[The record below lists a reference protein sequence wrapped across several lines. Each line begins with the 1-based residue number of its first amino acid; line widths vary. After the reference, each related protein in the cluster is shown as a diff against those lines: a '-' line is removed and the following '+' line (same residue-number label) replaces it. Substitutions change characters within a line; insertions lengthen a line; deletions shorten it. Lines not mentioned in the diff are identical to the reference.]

1 MKRLAS
7 LALCLVWVV
16 LIFCFAVNR
25 TQAQAA
31 PAAAAPQD
39 QAQKPANPPSDKEAE
54 KKEAEKKKD
63 AGEDENPFAP
73 QPAPALPPGMTGSDA
88 NDPRAKLTP
97 GLYDA
102 GEAAMGIEHLLLLKK
117 PDAFQLGVTDPDD
130 PKVQKT
136 LGQLGIGG
144 GSMKIPKAF
153 QLVIAELAFANSDLA
168 FQGNHLFQGNFYG
181 VNIFDISNPAKVS
194 LVTSMVCPGGQGDV
208 SVYKNLMFMS
218 VEMPN
223 GRLDCGVEG
232 FPPEPA
238 PAEEA
243 KDKDDKDKDKD
254 KDEKKADAEKAKDSD
269 QGKDAD
275 KDKDK
280 DADKAKERKRRIP
293 VAQKDRFRGVRI
305 FDISDI
311 KNPKQVA
318 AVQTCRGSHTHT
330 LVTDPN
336 DKDNVYIYVSG
347 TSFVR
352 QPEELAGCSGEKPD
366 KDPNTALF
374 RIDVIKVPV
383 AAPQDAQI
391 VSSPRVF
398 IDPRTGAINGLN
410 NGGTHGK
417 KGAEKPA
424 DTDQCHDITVYSAVG
439 LAAGACSGN
448 GIVLDIKDPVHPKR
462 LDAVNDPNYSYWHS
476 ASFSNDG
483 SKVVFTDEWGGGLGA
498 RCRAN
503 DPNKWGADAIF
514 RLKDDK
520 LSFANYYK
528 LPAAQ
533 GDTENCVAHNGSL
546 IPVPGR
552 DIEVQAWYQGG
563 ISVMDFTDAANPFEI
578 AYFDRGPIDPKMLV
592 LGGEWSAY
600 WYNGYIYG
608 SEIARGLDVFQLKP
622 TKSLTQNEID
632 AARTVMVSEL
642 NVQNQQKIEWP
653 AQLVVAKAYVDQLSR
668 SQALPAS
675 RIAKLQKAIASAE
688 QSHLSKNN
696 VAKLNGMAPALEKSA
711 STAKTPADSMRMH
724 ALAEVLKHPSA

>member
-1 MKRLAS
+1 MNRVPSLVFRAALA
-7 LALCLVWVV
+7 AMILCSGVS
-16 LIFCFAVNR
+16 R
-25 TQAQAA
+25 MRAQTPAA
-31 PAAAAPQD
+31 PPP
-39 QAQKPANPPSDKEAE
+39 AQQPAKGPDV
-54 KKEAEKKKD
+54 
-63 AGEDENPFAP
+63 DENPFAP
-73 QPAPALPPGMTGSDA
+73 RSAPPLPPGMAGSDA
-88 NDPRAKLTP
+88 NDPRFKLTP
-97 GLYDA
+97 GMYDA
-102 GEAAMGIEHLLLLKK
+102 GEAAMGLKHLQLLKK
-117 PDAFQLGVTDPDD
+117 PDAFQLGAADPAD
-130 PKVQKT
+130 PRVGKT
-136 LGQLGIGG
+136 LSQLGIGG
-144 GSMKIPKAF
+144 DLSKMPKEL
-153 QLVIAELAFANSDLA
+153 QMVIAQLAFANSDLA

-181 VNIFDISNPAKVS
+181 VNIYDISNPSQAALLTS
-194 LVTSMVCPGGQGDV
+194 LVCPGGQGDV
-208 SVYKNLMFMS
+208 SVYKNLLFMS

-223 GRLDCGVEG
+223 GRLDCGTQG
-232 FPPEPA
+232 FPPEPP
-238 PAEEA
+238 PAAGHE
-243 KDKDDKDKDKD
+243 
-254 KDEKKADAEKAKDSD
+254 
-269 QGKDAD
+269 
-275 KDKDK
+275 
-280 DADKAKERKRRIP
+280 KERRLP

-330 LVTDPN
+330 LVVDPS

-383 AAPQDAQI
+383 AAPQDAKI

-398 IDPRTGAINGLN
+398 IDPRTGALNGLS
-410 NGGTHGK
+410 NGGSHGK
-417 KGAEKPA
+417 DDEEKKPQ
-424 DTDQCHDITVYSAVG
+424 DTDQCHDITVYSAIG

-448 GIVLDIKDPVHPKR
+448 GILLDIKDPVHPKR

-483 SKVVFTDEWGGGLGA
+483 KKVVFTDEWGGGLGA
-498 RCRAN
+498 RCRPN

-514 RLKDDK
+514 HLNDDK
-520 LSFANYYK
+520 LAFASYYK

-563 ISVMDFTDAANPFEI
+563 VSVMDFTDAAHPFEI

-600 WYNGYIYG
+600 WYNGNIYA
-608 SEIARGLDVFQLKP
+608 SEIARGLDIFELTP
-622 TKSLTQNEID
+622 TKFLTQNEID
-632 AARTVMVSEL
+632 AAKSVRVAAL

-653 AQLVVAKAYVDQLSR
+653 AQLIVAKAYVDQLER
-668 SQALPAS
+668 SQALPAE
-675 RIAKLQKAIASAE
+675 RIAALRAAINSAE
-688 QSHLSKNN
+688 SSHMNKSR
-696 VAKLNGMAPALEKSA
+696 VAKLSSMALSLENNA
-711 STAKTPADSMRMH
+711 GLSTNPTDAARLR
-724 ALAEVLKHPSA
+724 ALADILKHPSA

>member
-1 MKRLAS
+1 MNQLPR
-7 LALCLVWVV
+7 LALCVVWVALV
-16 LIFCFAVNR
+16 CSFAVNR

-31 PAAAAPQD
+31 PSAAPQQE
-39 QAQKPANPPSDKEAE
+39 QAQKPANPPSEKEAE
-54 KKEAEKKKD
+54 EKEQD
-63 AGEDENPFAP
+63 PFAP
-73 QPAPALPPGMTGSDA
+73 EPAPTLPPGMTGSDE
-88 NDPRAKLTP
+88 NDPRAKLAP

-102 GEAAMGIEHLLLLKK
+102 GEASMGIEHLLLLKK
-117 PDAFQLGVTDPDD
+117 PDAFQLGATDPDD
-130 PKVQKT
+130 PKVERIV
-136 LGQLGIGG
+136 GQLGMGNNK
-144 GSMKIPKAF
+144 KIPKSVH
-153 QLVIAELAFANSDLA
+153 LLIAQLAFANSDLA

-181 VNIFDISNPAKVS
+181 VSIYDISNPATTKLLTS
-194 LVTSMVCPGGQGDV
+194 LVCPGGQGDV
-208 SVYKNLMFMS
+208 SVYKNLLFMS

-238 PAEEA
+238 PADEDKDKA
-243 KDKDDKDKDKD
+243 ADKDKDQDKDKAEDKDKDKSAATDANKDKGGDKDKDKD
-254 KDEKKADAEKAKDSD
+254 KDKP
-269 QGKDAD
+269 
-275 KDKDK
+275 
-280 DADKAKERKRRIP
+280 RKRRLP
-293 VAQKDRFRGVRI
+293 APQKDRFRGVRI

-336 DKDNVYIYVSG
+336 DKENVYIYVSG

-352 QPEELAGCSGEKPD
+352 QPEELAECSGEKPD

-383 AAPQDAQI
+383 AAPQDAKV

-417 KGAEKPA
+417 KGSEKAA
-424 DTDQCHDITVYSAVG
+424 DTDQCHDITVYSAIG

-448 GIVLDIKDPVHPKR
+448 GILLDIKDPVNPKR
-462 LDAVNDPNYSYWHS
+462 VDAVNDPNYSYWHS

-498 RCRAN
+498 RCRPN

-514 RLKDDK
+514 RVKDDK

-528 LPAAQ
+528 LPSAQ

-552 DIEVQAWYQGG
+552 DVEVQAWYQGG
-563 ISVMDFTDAANPFEI
+563 ISVMDFTDPANPFEI

-608 SEIARGLDVFQLKP
+608 SEIARGLDVFQLTPSKF
-622 TKSLTQNEID
+622 LTQNEID
-632 AARTVMVSEL
+632 AAKTVLVADL
-642 NVQNQQKIEWP
+642 NVQNQQKIAWP
-653 AQLVVAKAYVDQLSR
+653 AKLVVAKAFVDQLSR

-675 RIAKLQKAIASAE
+675 RIAALRKAIKNAE
-688 QSHLSKNN
+688 SSHMSMSHM
-696 VAKLNGMAPALEKSA
+696 AKLKGMAPSLEKSA
-711 STAKTPADSMRMH
+711 ATAKTPADSMRMH
-724 ALAEVLKHPSA
+724 ALADVLMHPSA

>member
-1 MKRLAS
+1 MNRLPS
-7 LALCLVWVV
+7 LALCVVWVA
-16 LIFCFAVNR
+16 LISGFAINQ
-25 TQAQAA
+25 TQAQAVP
-31 PAAAAPQD
+31 PAAPPQGEV
-39 QAQKPANPPSDKEAE
+39 QQSATSPSEKDAEGKDKE
-54 KKEAEKKKD
+54 
-63 AGEDENPFAP
+63 DEEENMFAP
-73 QPAPALPPGMTGSDA
+73 QPTPTLPPGMTGSDA
-88 NDPRAKLTP
+88 NDPRASLAP

-102 GEAAMGIEHLLLLKK
+102 GEASMGIEHLVLLKK
-117 PDAFQLGVTDPDD
+117 PEAFQLGATDPDD
-130 PKVQKT
+130 PKVEKIV
-136 LGQLGIGG
+136 GQLGLGNNK
-144 GSMKIPKAF
+144 KIPKPAH
-153 QLVIAELAFANSDLA
+153 LLIAQLAFANSDLA

-181 VNIFDISNPAKVS
+181 MSIYDISNPANTK
-194 LVTSMVCPGGQGDV
+194 LLTSMVCPGGQGDV

-223 GRLDCGVEG
+223 GRLDCGVQG
-232 FPPEPA
+232 FPPEPPP
-238 PAEEA
+238 PADED
-243 KDKDDKDKDKD
+243 KDKTKDDKDKDKG
-254 KDEKKADAEKAKDSD
+254 KKHH
-269 QGKDAD
+269 
-275 KDKDK
+275 
-280 DADKAKERKRRIP
+280 IP
-293 VAQKDRFRGVRI
+293 VAQKERFRGVRI
-305 FDISDI
+305 FDISDLQ
-311 KNPKQVA
+311 NPKQVA

-330 LVTDPN
+330 LVIDPN

-374 RIDVIKVPV
+374 RIDVIKVPL
-383 AAPQDAQI
+383 AAPQDAKV

-417 KGAEKPA
+417 KGSEKPA
-424 DTDQCHDITVYSAVG
+424 DTDQCHDITVYSTIG

-448 GIVLDIKDPVHPKR
+448 GIVLDIKDPEHPKR
-462 LDAVNDPNYSYWHS
+462 VDAVNDPNYSYWHS

-498 RCRAN
+498 RCRPT

-563 ISVMDFTDAANPFEI
+563 ISVMDFTDPAQPFEI

-600 WYNGYIYG
+600 WYNGNIYG
-608 SEIARGLDVFQLKP
+608 SEIARGMDVFELTP
-622 TKSLTQNEID
+622 TKFLTQNEID
-632 AARTVMVSEL
+632 AAKAVRFNEL

-653 AQLVVAKAYVDQLSR
+653 AQLVVAKAFVDQLSR
-668 SQALPAS
+668 SQAVPAA
-675 RIAKLQKAIASAE
+675 RIAALQKAIQNAESSHMSRSKVEKLKRMGASLENSSASA
-688 QSHLSKNN
+688 
-696 VAKLNGMAPALEKSA
+696 KSA
-711 STAKTPADSMRMH
+711 SDATRLH
-724 ALAEVLKHPSA
+724 ALADVLKRLPA